1 MKPVIT
7 EAVQSSIKTSVLCWL
22 ATVSKDGV
30 PNVSPKEAWVYGGND
45 RIWVANIASPNTVAN
60 IRDCS
65 DVCLSFVDVL
75 TQKGFKIVGKSRI
88 LERGDGGIEEA
99 FDQLSACVGQ
109 KFTILSVIEIIAEKT
124 SPIIAPSYTLFPD
137 TTEREMV
144 DQALKSYR
152 MDRS

>member
-1 MKPVIT
+1 M
-7 EAVQSSIKTSVLCWL
+7 
-22 ATVSKDGV
+22 
-30 PNVSPKEAWVYGGND
+30 YGGND

-65 DVCLSFVDVL
+65 DVYLSFVDVL
-75 TQKGFKIVGKSRI
+75 TQKGFKVVGKSRI
-88 LERGDGGIEEA
+88 LERSDDGFEEA

-109 KFTILSVIEIIAEKT
+109 KFTILSVIEIIAEKA

-137 TTEREMV
+137 TNEREMV